1 MINISKVIQITDSNN
16 LPSGYY
22 KVVFADNSFIEASI
36 EMNADVF
43 EQATEW
49 IKSNSLDYD
58 IKNLCTRAKQQIKNK
73 IDDLYSKSL
82 ILHIQNGFAF
92 AVDLRSKDGDNLMA
106 IVNNSLGSY
115 TDVVKGKKAV
125 EFFITIQEGSA
136 QKQISCRCLNWIWQ
150 YIFEE
155 LLVYVKTTKQLKEN
169 LIATIDS
176 CNTIEELQEVQL
188 NFYKPDGITLDISA
202 TIQTLLMTVSD
213 LDSNGNVIKI
223 PQYAI
228 DAIRNVN
235 RELFRYVS
243 QSQAEDNIKSSINK
257 SWFT

>member
-1 MINISKVIQITDSNN
+1 MINIAKVIQITDSNN

-49 IKSNSLDYD
+49 LKSNSLDYD
-58 IKNLCTRAKQQIKNK
+58 IENLCTKTKQQIKNK

-92 AVDLRSKDGDNLMA
+92 TVDLRSKDGDNLLA
-106 IVNNSLGSY
+106 IINNSLGSY
-115 TDVVKGKKAV
+115 TDEIKGKKAE

-150 YIFEE
+150 YVFEE
-155 LLVYVKTTKQLKEN
+155 LLVYVKATKQLKEN
-169 LIATIDS
+169 LIAKIDS
-176 CNTIEELQEVQL
+176 CSSLEELQKMEL
-188 NFYKPDGITLDISA
+188 NFYKPDGLTIDISD
-202 TIQTLLMTVSD
+202 TIQTLLMTSTD
-213 LDSNGNVIKI
+213 FDSNGNVIKI

-228 DAIRNVN
+228 DAIRNAN

-243 QSQAEDNIKSSINK
+243 QSQAENNIKSSINQ